1 MGDAPWG
8 EPRRLPAATPNPFHG
23 LRLESPAM
31 PIYEYACQ
39 DCGKSF
45 EELIVRKSDEAEVAC
60 PACKSLQVGRQ
71 MSAPAA
77 YSSGGGGG
85 HGHGGGG
92 GCGPVG

>member
-1 MGDAPWG
+1 
-8 EPRRLPAATPNPFHG
+8 
-23 LRLESPAM
+23 M

-60 PACKSLQVGRQ
+60 PACKSKQVGRR

-77 YSSGGGGG
+77 YGGGGGGGG
-85 HGHGGGG
+85 HSHGGGCAPG
-92 GCGPVG
+92 G

>member
-1 MGDAPWG
+1 
-8 EPRRLPAATPNPFHG
+8 
-23 LRLESPAM
+23 M

-45 EELIVRKSDEAEVAC
+45 EELIVRRADEAEVSC
-60 PACKSLQVGRQ
+60 PACKSKQVGRQ

-77 YSSGGGGG
+77 YSTGGGGG
-85 HGHGGGG
+85 GQSNGG